1 MAFKK
6 HWVIT
11 LKKLNSALA
20 DVRAELDKFGFW
32 NPRLAN
38 IDVYLTWFGSAYG
51 WQHYRTSGVI
61 EITAF
66 SLCRLCEAIPGSE
79 SVPLRDI
86 VRHEYAHAIA
96 DGNRGLMR
104 SSQFRRAFGKHHDSD
119 SPSVYSPDMHVSK
132 YAAEDAGE
140 DFAEVS
146 MCYLKYSGKLPRRLD
161 TPAIRKKWG
170 FVSQLCSQIQSGKR
184 RWAPEISMSKLTDI
198 YLPVLEQAQRLGLG
212 APCIV
217 KTWSDWSQET
227 LFPVGK
233 PRESLFS
240 KL

>member
-1 MAFKK
+1 MGQVRGCNYTTLSKFRGSFLSTMLQLATKTSPPPDSGPTGFGLGGKVRLLTKWSNPQMAFKK

-51 WQHYRTSGVI
+51 WQHYRRSRDI

-86 VRHEYAHAIA
+86 VRHVVCARDCRWQSWTHAIQPI
-96 DGNRGLMR
+96 
-104 SSQFRRAFGKHHDSD
+104 SQGFRKAS
-119 SPSVYSPDMHVSK
+119 
-132 YAAEDAGE
+132 
-140 DFAEVS
+140 
-146 MCYLKYSGKLPRRLD
+146 
-161 TPAIRKKWG
+161 
-170 FVSQLCSQIQSGKR
+170 
-184 RWAPEISMSKLTDI
+184 
-198 YLPVLEQAQRLGLG
+198 
-212 APCIV
+212 
-217 KTWSDWSQET
+217 
-227 LFPVGK
+227 
-233 PRESLFS
+233 
-240 KL
+240 